1 MAGLCWPRWDNHGGT
16 QLCVGLGR
24 GAWMDPVMLG
34 AVLLAVVG
42 GASGELGARLWD
54 GVVRLVRRP
63 FRLDGAGSPA
73 ATGAVPAGGAELA
86 ALQNAPGDEQ
96 RAVAL
101 ARMLLQRADADD
113 EFGRALASWW
123 EQAAPVRTGLP
134 GDWPPARRGRGDGQP
149 RERPAGGALVCL
161 TRACQIFCVSWG
173 SRCPFVMLVG
183 SFSVPGQTGT
193 RSPNATANAFM
204 AAFQP

>member
-1 MAGLCWPRWDNHGGT
+1 MELSPVSGWGW
-16 QLCVGLGR
+16 
-24 GAWMDPVMLG
+24 GAWMDPVTLG

-54 GVVRLVRRP
+54 GVAGLVRRP
-63 FRLDGAGSPA
+63 VRRMDGAASPA
-73 ATGAVPAGGAELA
+73 ATGPMPAGGAELA

-134 GDWPPARRGRGDGQP
+134 GDWRPARQGRGDGQP
-149 RERPAGGALVCL
+149 RERPSGGALV
-161 TRACQIFCVSWG
+161 
-173 SRCPFVMLVG
+173 
-183 SFSVPGQTGT
+183 
-193 RSPNATANAFM
+193 
-204 AAFQP
+204 

>member
-1 MAGLCWPRWDNHGGT
+1 
-16 QLCVGLGR
+16 
-24 GAWMDPVMLG
+24 MDPVTLG

-54 GVVRLVRRP
+54 GVVALVRRP
-63 FRLDGAGSPA
+63 FRRMDGAGSPA
-73 ATGAVPAGGAELA
+73 PTRPTPPGGAELT

-134 GDWPPARRGRGDGQP
+134 GDWRPARRGRG
-149 RERPAGGALVCL
+149 GGNLGSTA
-161 TRACQIFCVSWG
+161 RA
-173 SRCPFVMLVG
+173 P
-183 SFSVPGQTGT
+183 
-193 RSPNATANAFM
+193 
-204 AAFQP
+204 